1 MEVGGAG
8 RDNLHAAR
16 RGHRC
21 PGNAWAGESG
31 LLMTI
36 GACRAFTAHPLR
48 FHRLHFPT
56 LFPTAFGLARAFF
69 VSLARR
75 SFEHPGRP
83 TLWTIP
89 DNLKSVLH
97 PKP

>member
-1 MEVGGAG
+1 M
-8 RDNLHAAR
+8 
-16 RGHRC
+16 RGS
-21 PGNAWAGESG
+21 GKSG
-31 LLMTI
+31 LLVTRGMRPT
-36 GACRAFTAHPLR
+36 FTTHPLR
-48 FHRLHFPT
+48 FRRLHFPT
-56 LFPTAFGLARAFF
+56 LSPTAFGLARAFF
-69 VSLARR
+69 VSLSRR